1 MCDFTL
7 GPGAVDCHGWRMAS
21 KSRTI
26 LRPNPTIIFPI
37 TPADCFQIVPQCIS
51 ITLPLQETKLRQ
63 KPVFPRL
70 AEISLESGPKSRDYS
85 QDFLTNPRDFSSNE
99 SPWEGLGFIVPS
111 SAEPNNERKNKYRL
125 YLILQYFKP
134 RSTSFK
140 ISFFFHLR
148 VNHLLSH
155 KIYNI

>member
-37 TPADCFQIVPQCIS
+37 TPADCLQIVPQCIS

-85 QDFLTNPRDFSSNE
+85 QDFPTNPRDFSSNE
-99 SPWEGLGFIVPS
+99 SPWEGLGFSTVFGRTR
-111 SAEPNNERKNKYRL
+111 NEKKEQIQTAFNFA
-125 YLILQYFKP
+125 IFQTAFYFFQNYFLFALEGE
-134 RSTSFK
+134 SFT
-140 ISFFFHLR
+140 
-148 VNHLLSH
+148 VA
-155 KIYNI
+155 